1 MTHKDKELV
10 IAALEEYKGDCTG
23 IIAATIEDC
32 QRVIGEMAEDD
43 GWIPVTERLPTEEE
57 WLEAQNSSFLCLVH
71 IPVPGGV
78 ANERMMV
85 IPYTPYNGWECEG
98 VIIVHWMPLPEP
110 PREGT

>member
-1 MTHKDKELV
+1 MTRKDKETV

-23 IIAATIEDC
+23 VIAATIEDC
-32 QRVIGEMAEDD
+32 QRVVAEMAVDD

-57 WLEAQNSSFLCLVH
+57 WLEAQNSSFLCRTH

-78 ANERMMV
+78 VEERIKV

-98 VIIVHWMPLPEP
+98 VIIVGWMPLPKLSKEV
-110 PREGT
+110 